1 MSPDV
6 CINIVITYTSM
17 PATTSKFKPRA
28 TLLPRAAREALS
40 AYESPGL
47 VRTKES
53 HYAQSQSVLMIGRTG
68 GTTFEEIPV

>member
-1 MSPDV
+1 MHKYSDYLHFHADYDV
-6 CINIVITYTSM
+6 KIQTARDI
-17 PATTSKFKPRA
+17 A
-28 TLLPRAAREALS
+28 AARGEGGTVCL
-40 AYESPGL
+40 YESPGL